1 MRHDSCRLRVPTYR
15 WHAISLFDPS
25 SIPTFGLSCQ
35 YVASRISYHF
45 NVRVGSNVR
54 ECGKL
59 SCVCLCFMCNVCMC
73 NTRMRIWCVCVCVN
87 MSTCMRVRMRVL
99 CVCVCLYL
107 CVCVCVRVCVCALKR
122 ARVHMLSVRAYE
134 QDNVRVHAYIM

>member
-73 NTRMRIWCVCVCVN
+73 NTRMRIWCVHV
-87 MSTCMRVRMRVL
+87 
-99 CVCVCLYL
+99 
-107 CVCVCVRVCVCALKR
+107 
-122 ARVHMLSVRAYE
+122 LSVRAYE
-134 QDNVRVHAYIM
+134 SDNVRVHAYIPCEYDVYLYIYNICTYVYTIYIYVYM